1 MNISNNMGV
10 DSNDLAKRG
19 ESLIRKSTNR
29 YLTTVRIAFR
39 AKQRRFDDFDGLLE
53 ESTIKPVQRSIIEL
67 SDEQDQPDLLPG
79 QLTLVKHQKR
89 WRLLRDFKKG
99 KFCFLIAV
107 DNWSI
112 ELQKN
117 EFYSL
122 YLLLLKI
129 NEQLLVI
136 KNELMDEESISI
148 ELEKLPWYIEL
159 EGKKEEWSLRLIFES
174 QEQTRSFEMYWP
186 IPIAQN
192 LFYEIKKMWES
203 MD

>member
-1 MNISNNMGV
+1 MNKINQIYFQAN
-10 DSNDLAKRG
+10 
-19 ESLIRKSTNR
+19 
-29 YLTTVRIAFR
+29 
-39 AKQRRFDDFDGLLE
+39 
-53 ESTIKPVQRSIIEL
+53 
-67 SDEQDQPDLLPG
+67 
-79 QLTLVKHQKR
+79 LVKDQKR

-99 KFCFLIAV
+99 KFCFLIGV

-112 ELQKN
+112 ELQKS

-136 KNELMDEESISI
+136 KNGLMDEEFITL
-148 ELEKLPWYIEL
+148 ELEQLPWYVEL
-159 EGKKEEWSLRLIFES
+159 EGKKDEWSLRFVFES
-174 QEQTRSFEMYWP
+174 QDQTRSFEMYWP
-186 IPIAQN
+186 IPTAQN

>member
-1 MNISNNMGV
+1 M
-10 DSNDLAKRG
+10 
-19 ESLIRKSTNR
+19 
-29 YLTTVRIAFR
+29 
-39 AKQRRFDDFDGLLE
+39 
-53 ESTIKPVQRSIIEL
+53 
-67 SDEQDQPDLLPG
+67 
-79 QLTLVKHQKR
+79 VKDQKR

-117 EFYSL
+117 EFHSL
-122 YLLLLKI
+122 YLLLIRL
-129 NEQLLVI
+129 NEQLLSI
-136 KNELMDEESISI
+136 KNELMDEEYISL
-148 ELEKLPWYIEL
+148 ELEQLPWYIEL
-159 EGKKEEWSLRLIFES
+159 EGKKNEWSLRFVFES
-174 QEQTRSFEMYWP
+174 QDQTRSFEMYWP